1 MSDEN
6 AIIEKPSSQ
15 KLSVKVSEKEGE
27 KDQKNFFLRDI
38 EMNSVKEA
46 LLMEIDISKLKESL
60 IDDIKATLLKEM
72 DMSVIKKA
80 LLKEIV
86 VKDLIG
92 TKQVLT
98 AIAEAENEAT
108 IDGAMPAKEK
118 RIERRS
124 VNLPGYKYGLVDG
137 FIKDHQE
144 LLSDYETIMSSA
156 KDKDYAIL
164 PLMLSKFSKKCFNH
178 FDEEEELYTFMKAL
192 AGSRSGVERRIA
204 NEFGAEMKNLSL
216 ELFTILNQSKF
227 IPVNDNTVVGF
238 LDEFGQLGGIL
249 KERMNREEAVLY
261 PMYENSRQ
269 VVDIC

>member
-6 AIIEKPSSQ
+6 ATIEKSSSQ
-15 KLSVKVSEKEGE
+15 KLSVKVSEKEGR
-27 KDQKNFFLRDI
+27 KAQKNFFLRDI

-60 IDDIKATLLKEM
+60 IDDIKAILLKEI
-72 DMSVIKKA
+72 DISVIKEA

-92 TKQVLT
+92 AKKGSTVT
-98 AIAEAENEAT
+98 TEVGVAT
-108 IDGAMPAKEK
+108 DDAMPIKEK
-118 RIERRS
+118 RKERRS

-137 FIKDHQE
+137 FITDHQK
-144 LLSDYETIMSSA
+144 LLSDYEIIMSNA
-156 KDKDYAIL
+156 NDRDYAIL

-178 FDEEEELYTFMKAL
+178 FNEEEELYTFMKAL
-192 AGSRSGVERRIA
+192 AGSRSEVERRIA
-204 NEFGAEMKNLSL
+204 TEFGAGMKNLSL

-227 IPVNDNTVVGF
+227 IPVSDNTVEGF
-238 LDEFGQLGGIL
+238 LGEFNQLGEIL
-249 KERMNREEAVLY
+249 KERIEREETILY